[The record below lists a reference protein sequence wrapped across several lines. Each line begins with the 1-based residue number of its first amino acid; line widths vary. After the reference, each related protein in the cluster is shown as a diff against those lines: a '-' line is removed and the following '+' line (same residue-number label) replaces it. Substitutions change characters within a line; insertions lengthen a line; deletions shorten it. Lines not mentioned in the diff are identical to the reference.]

1 MVNLSIKELSE
12 NQKEVLSLGL
22 NFATTPRKIPAKE
35 IIARTE
41 EFAKMMEDGQSLRE
55 GVKKCLEEAKPP
67 KPNLTHEEREAIKE
81 LKKDNTIV
89 ILPAD
94 KGNATVVMDREEY
107 NNKMR
112 DLLKQDDYRIIKKD
126 PTLKI
131 EKKIKEALNNRET
144 F

>member
-1 MVNLSIKELSE
+1 MSKFDNLLREKEKHLIKKRRSLDQSKLVVNLSIK

-35 IIARTE
+35 IIAGTE

-94 KGNATVVMDREEY
+94 KGNATVGNGQR
-107 NNKMR
+107 
-112 DLLKQDDYRIIKKD
+112 RI
-126 PTLKI
+126 
-131 EKKIKEALNNRET
+131 
-144 F
+144 